1 MNNGHFYRINIKFLE
16 PGKLSQDF
24 RTEFQN
30 ELDRNA
36 IYLGT
41 RCKPTNYSGSVAIN
55 SLELAHECISLAKER
70 FLDEYGEIACYLR
83 EFSCATG
90 YMKSMIDADTR
101 TLMNHIQNTKFTTE
115 ANETFVER
123 VQSMTG

>member
-1 MNNGHFYRINIKFLE
+1 MDNGRFYRINIIFLE
-16 PGKLSQDF
+16 PSNLSQDF

-36 IYLGT
+36 IYLGI

-70 FLDEYGEIACYLR
+70 FLDEYGEIACHLR
-83 EFSCATG
+83 EFSCATS
-90 YMKSMIDADTR
+90 YMKSMIDTDTR
-101 TLMNHIQNTKFTTE
+101 TLMNYIQNTNFTTE
-115 ANETFVER
+115 ANKTVVER
-123 VQSMTG
+123 AQSMPG